1 MFLDADGETPDTGIA
16 QRPVKTLIECREQ
29 LKSKQRLNA
38 GQNHSRLFQSLLD
51 FRLERLSLSSSSAI
65 ENRWPINPSCVGRGS
80 DGAPS
85 VPDTI
90 GVCRAHLPRDA
101 LLLFGQD
108 AFDRCTDTP
117 SAGYTARAAKAAP
130 ARTESVFL

>member
-51 FRLERLSLSSSSAI
+51 FRLERLAFVIFCHREPMAYQSEL
-65 ENRWPINPSCVGRGS
+65 RR
-80 DGAPS
+80 
-85 VPDTI
+85 
-90 GVCRAHLPRDA
+90 PR
-101 LLLFGQD
+101 F
-108 AFDRCTDTP
+108 
-117 SAGYTARAAKAAP
+117 
-130 ARTESVFL
+130 